1 MALKYLQIE
10 EDLKNMILSEEIR
23 PGDRLPSENVLSGRY
38 SVSRQTVRKAL
49 SDLENEGY
57 VYAVHGS
64 GTFCSITGISIRQL
78 SRRIFLTFISMIYT

>member
-10 EDLKNMILSEEIR
+10 EDLKKMILSEEIM
-23 PGDRLPSENVLSGRY
+23 PGDRLPSENVLAQQY

-49 SDLENEGY
+49 ADLENEGY

-64 GTFCSITGISIRQL
+64 GTFCSVASRLQRLPQTFTNRFIRPV
-78 SRRIFLTFISMIYT
+78 M